1 MGNRKKR
8 RRGRKREEAGI
19 EFSSLEISSS
29 DHPDFQRAVR
39 EMASIGVDEFPRTLE
54 LVKEQF
60 RRFSPPG
67 IMATFATY
75 AFIVGV
81 DESGSEQRALLEDIN
96 QHHAELLQ
104 AVLLSIP
111 RGEWGQE
118 EPTPEVMQVLID
130 NLPKLSNTFFHQR
143 LLEAEATTDKQ
154 EAVIRSLQNRVRL
167 HTELVRNW
175 GYPSEVIA
183 IARELYGPLDEK
195 CSNFHGFSIS
205 DLIDVMQ
212 SLVTELRHRVDQ
224 HFEIL
229 RNVSLGTSV
238 KEVVTRYCESVPEL
252 QESLDEMLAAL
263 APGIDREG
271 TIGLVMAHL
280 DMSLVDRATF
290 ESKKVAAL
298 TGRSPE
304 VAEKILR
311 AISFSPAKLVDTDPL
326 HLFIGNPVWTAP
338 GIDLGGSFL
347 FAMPQI
353 FFSHIHPIVSRL
365 CKQAG
370 LKGELERERA
380 RFLEQK
386 LGEALK
392 KALPSA
398 TILSNVRWRSEGE
411 EFETDRVAIV
421 DRMVV
426 IAEAKSNYLTPEG
439 LRGAPDRVKRH
450 VKDLVL
456 TPSVQSHRLEN
467 LIHAAQEGDG
477 VADETVRAIGIDPSR
492 VDRVIRVSVALDD
505 LSPIWSE
512 EAKLKEVG
520 WVPADHALAPTL
532 SIADLMCL
540 VDILDNPIQFLHY
553 VNERGFIQKS
563 IDLYG
568 DEMDSLGLYLKTG
581 FNFAQVEEQYENL
594 VTTGL
599 SSSIDQYYESRDIGV
614 SVSKPRT
621 KLSKLFRAILVR
633 LSRKRPQGW
642 TTAGLHFLNST
653 DYSEQLRVD
662 KALAQLRRSV
672 RKNYLNPTLQNSLVI
687 IPKQSRKA
695 ALIFYL
701 YPSKL
706 RSMRHS
712 AMQQLAQQ
720 VMDGQQCEEVCVI
733 GKNIDKWTE
742 PFDTI
747 CIGRK
752 PKPTP

>member
-1 MGNRKKR
+1 M
-8 RRGRKREEAGI
+8 
-19 EFSSLEISSS
+19 
-29 DHPDFQRAVR
+29 
-39 EMASIGVDEFPRTLE
+39 
-54 LVKEQF
+54 
-60 RRFSPPG
+60 
-67 IMATFATY
+67 
-75 AFIVGV
+75 
-81 DESGSEQRALLEDIN
+81 
-96 QHHAELLQ
+96 
-104 AVLLSIP
+104 
-111 RGEWGQE
+111 
-118 EPTPEVMQVLID
+118 
-130 NLPKLSNTFFHQR
+130 
-143 LLEAEATTDKQ
+143 
-154 EAVIRSLQNRVRL
+154 
-167 HTELVRNW
+167 
-175 GYPSEVIA
+175 
-183 IARELYGPLDEK
+183 
-195 CSNFHGFSIS
+195 
-205 DLIDVMQ
+205 
-212 SLVTELRHRVDQ
+212 
-224 HFEIL
+224 
-229 RNVSLGTSV
+229 
-238 KEVVTRYCESVPEL
+238 
-252 QESLDEMLAAL
+252 
-263 APGIDREG
+263 
-271 TIGLVMAHL
+271 
-280 DMSLVDRATF
+280 
-290 ESKKVAAL
+290 
-298 TGRSPE
+298 
-304 VAEKILR
+304 
-311 AISFSPAKLVDTDPL
+311 
-326 HLFIGNPVWTAP
+326 
-338 GIDLGGSFL
+338 
-347 FAMPQI
+347 
-353 FFSHIHPIVSRL
+353 
-365 CKQAG
+365 
-370 LKGELERERA
+370 
-380 RFLEQK
+380 
-386 LGEALK
+386 
-392 KALPSA
+392 
-398 TILSNVRWRSEGE
+398 
-411 EFETDRVAIV
+411 
-421 DRMVV
+421 
-426 IAEAKSNYLTPEG
+426 
-439 LRGAPDRVKRH
+439 
-450 VKDLVL
+450 
-456 TPSVQSHRLEN
+456 
-467 LIHAAQEGDG
+467 
-477 VADETVRAIGIDPSR
+477 ADETVRAIGIDPSR